1 MCVYLRKKN
10 IKMKKIAFF
19 VFALTSLM
27 SNAQEAY
34 KGKEDTKLHIGAN
47 LQSGGTGLIV
57 GMDFGLGENI
67 SVGVSGNYLLNVNK
81 VNNVIPDF
89 KDRIDIRAKFNANI
103 AKVMTLP
110 EQLDVYPG
118 LDLGLKNF
126 GAHVG
131 SRYFFS
137 DGFGLQAE
145 VGVPLARYKSEP
157 SGFDYLNNQ
166 FHVNLSAVF
175 NL

>member
-1 MCVYLRKKN
+1 
-10 IKMKKIAFF
+10 MKKITLI
-19 VFALTSLM
+19 VFALAGLM

-47 LQSGGTGLIV
+47 LQSGGTGLVV
-57 GMDFGLGENI
+57 GMDYGLGENI
-67 SVGVSGNYLLNVNK
+67 SVGFTGNYLLGATEILGEK
-81 VNNVIPDF
+81 PDF
-89 KDRIDIRAKFNANI
+89 KDRVDVRARFNANLG
-103 AKVMTLP
+103 KVMNLP
-110 EQLDVYPG
+110 EQIDVYPG

-126 GAHVG
+126 GAHLG

-145 VGVPLARYKSEP
+145 VGFPLARYKSNISE
-157 SGFDYLNNQ
+157 FDYLNNQ